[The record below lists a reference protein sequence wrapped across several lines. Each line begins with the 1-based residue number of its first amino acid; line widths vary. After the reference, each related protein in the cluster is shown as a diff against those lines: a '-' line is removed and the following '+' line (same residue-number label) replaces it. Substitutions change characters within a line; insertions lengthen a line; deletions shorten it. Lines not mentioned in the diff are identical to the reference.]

1 MAVRTLPE
9 TSRAFRSDRHRP
21 AAERLTLNQLQSFH
35 EEKRELLQL
44 DSHLFRFA
52 ISFSL
57 SFVGFDLESTNGI
70 FGTQIVVYGGQLASG
85 TFVSVARNFRI
96 VQVI

>member
-9 TSRAFRSDRHRP
+9 TTRAFRSDRHPP
-21 AAERLTLNQLQSFH
+21 AGERLTLYQLQSFH

-44 DSHLFRFA
+44 DSHLFRFV

-70 FGTQIVVYGGQLASG
+70 FGSQIVVYGFDTANS
-85 TFVSVARNFRI
+85 APR
-96 VQVI
+96 